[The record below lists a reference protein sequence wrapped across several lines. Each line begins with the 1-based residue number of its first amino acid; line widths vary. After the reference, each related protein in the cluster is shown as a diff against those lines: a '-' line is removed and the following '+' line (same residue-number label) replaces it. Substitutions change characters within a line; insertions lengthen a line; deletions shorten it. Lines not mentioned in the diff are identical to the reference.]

1 LRGVKDPARCFAFP
15 VREEQGLTHA
25 AYRGIVLATAAMVIR
40 NAVLLGVLAPLAL
53 VSAGPAFLL
62 MLIASAGLVFRRDKQ
77 QTTLAPTATSLDL
90 RSPFSL
96 LSALKVGLLFLA
108 LEVAGTLAQRWL
120 GEIGFYAVSLLGGL
134 ISSASAV
141 ASAGSLASKG
151 AIAVDVAGTGAVL
164 ASLTSALVN
173 LPLAAQIA
181 RERSLTLRV
190 AAALALIV
198 ALGVAGVLFSIFLLP
213 RYRFGP

>member
-1 LRGVKDPARCFAFP
+1 LDCCF
-15 VREEQGLTHA
+15 
-25 AYRGIVLATAAMVIR
+25 
-40 NAVLLGVLAPLAL
+40 
-53 VSAGPAFLL
+53 
-62 MLIASAGLVFRRDKQ
+62 
-77 QTTLAPTATSLDL
+77 
-90 RSPFSL
+90 
-96 LSALKVGLLFLA
+96 
-108 LEVAGTLAQRWL
+108 TLAQRWL